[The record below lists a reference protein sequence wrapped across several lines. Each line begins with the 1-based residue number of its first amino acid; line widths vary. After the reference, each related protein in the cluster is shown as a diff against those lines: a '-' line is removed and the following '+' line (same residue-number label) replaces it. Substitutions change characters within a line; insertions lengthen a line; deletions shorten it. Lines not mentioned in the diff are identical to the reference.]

1 MLATASKTA
10 GLNVLQFYEET
21 YWHPGGTV
29 NLNNSNFFPSK
40 YLVIYN
46 S

>member
-21 YWHPGGTV
+21 YGYLGGTV
-29 NLNNSNFFPSK
+29 NLNNSIFFPSK